1 MMRKKVYTRE
11 GENAEK
17 TKSSYTIAY
26 YRITVEDSAR
36 ICNSK
41 LVDELFEC
49 YKSGMLEWRLNRLRK
64 KHKRLETEV
73 EDHGT
78 IATVTIK
85 KRPLLK
91 K

>member
-1 MMRKKVYTRE
+1 MRKKVYTRE
-11 GENAEK
+11 GEHSEK

-26 YRITVEDSAR
+26 YRLTVEDFSGV
-36 ICNSK
+36 CDSK
-41 LVDELFEC
+41 LIDELFEC
-49 YKSGMLEWRLNRLRK
+49 YKSEMLEWRLNRLRK